1 MFAFPGKLSRK
12 IVGTLF
18 VFFLVALSAIGMT
31 LYLSWQLEG
40 VAAAIND
47 AGSQR
52 MRTYR
57 IAHLMARSLEVK
69 SEAAVFGRDVQTELE
84 RFDGVLL
91 DLRRGDPARPMAPPR
106 DADVQQRLLAVEE
119 PWRETMRP
127 LVSDFLKRPPD
138 QDAAVLDRFDGEL
151 EAFVGRIN
159 DLVLAMER
167 SYAHD
172 TNLLRTVQAALIL
185 LAVIGTAILIRFFMQ
200 LVIRPVGELQ
210 AGIRRMTNDDLTV
223 RLPVKTDDELGGLAS
238 GFNQMAEHLQQ
249 A

>member
-57 IAHLMARSLEVK
+57 IAHLMARSLGVK
-69 SEAAVFGRDVQTELE
+69 SEAAAFGRDVQAELE
-84 RFDGVLL
+84 RVDGVLL

-106 DADVQQRLLAVEE
+106 DADVQ
-119 PWRETMRP
+119 
-127 LVSDFLKRPPD
+127 
-138 QDAAVLDRFDGEL
+138 
-151 EAFVGRIN
+151 
-159 DLVLAMER
+159 
-167 SYAHD
+167 
-172 TNLLRTVQAALIL
+172 
-185 LAVIGTAILIRFFMQ
+185 
-200 LVIRPVGELQ
+200 
-210 AGIRRMTNDDLTV
+210 
-223 RLPVKTDDELGGLAS
+223 
-238 GFNQMAEHLQQ
+238 
-249 A
+249 